1 MKIAVIGAT
10 GKAGRLI
17 AAEAKKRDH
26 EVTAVVRPQSVDKLQ
41 GAYPVLAKD
50 LLDLQPDDLAGFD
63 VVVSA
68 YGPSANAADPGADYT
83 RHMQALINVME
94 QLPAVRLMVVG
105 GASSLYADERRE
117 HLVFES
123 IPSAYRAVPE
133 AAMKMFHKLK
143 ESKAN
148 WTYFSPAAN
157 FDPNGRRIGRYVLGT
172 DYRIPNASAESYIS
186 YADYAVAMVDEFTRK
201 DFVGKRFTAVSDTSY
216 IQREKEYSFF
226 DITQNP
232 FVRKGGYFGIFSRMG
247 GFSRAGV
254 NYGSA
259 RLSIGSRRGAISEWP
274 DNRLMDLYPVYNGAK
289 VAYSVKTGPTEIQM
303 KTLYGT
309 ITLCFPEPSLL
320 YIKGEGGISLKMEI
334 DKSQSG
340 IIKKR
345 KGKAWETYYR
355 WIGSLVFNPLRGDID
370 MDARWNWETL
380 TTPKVKA
387 HVLPDKNGS
396 FLLAVEE
403 SKYAG
408 VVRDRYPTYEEGLAD
423 VNADWESFLS
433 TIPHFVKPFEER
445 RGEAAYILWSH
456 LVGPSGK
463 VKRPLMYMFGTS
475 CASSWQMCHNAVAL
489 QGDPALAAELL
500 INPLDEVSPV
510 GQLPDFY
517 DDMRGHYM
525 WFKPPLQGWT
535 LKWMMN
541 KYDLARE
548 WPREKIET
556 MYEGFGRWADWFL
569 KYRDDDHDGIPQYE
583 HGDEAGFDD
592 NTAFMEYS
600 TIESPDLCAYLG
612 LLYEALGDLGKMLGK
627 EEAEVEDWY
636 RKSRGI
642 IDRMVKTFWN
652 GERFIAMK
660 SGTHEEIATGS
671 CLFYMPIVLGKRLPP
686 EILSKMAADLAE
698 EGELLTEYGLAS
710 EKLSSDNFR
719 TVEMAKGF
727 ILPPTQLH
735 IVTGLYDAGYE
746 DLAKKIAS
754 RYCKAIYDFGF
765 CMLINP
771 LTGNFGGGAGGSW
784 PACAYIVLA
793 DLASSM

>member
-10 GKAGRLI
+10 GKAGSLI
-17 AAEAKKRDH
+17 AAEARKKDY
-26 EVTAVVRPQSVDKLQ
+26 EVTAVVRAPSVAKLN
-41 GAYPVLAKD
+41 GAYPVIAKEIAD
-50 LLDLQPDDLAGFD
+50 VEPADLAGFAA
-63 VVVSA
+63 VVSA
-68 YGPSANAADPGADYT
+68 YGPSMGSPDPAGDYIT
-83 RHMQALINVME
+83 TMGSLISVME
-94 QLPAVRLMVVG
+94 QLPQVRFLVVG

-123 IPSAYRAVPE
+123 IPPAFRAVPE
-133 AAMKMFHKLK
+133 AAMKMFATLK
-143 ESKAN
+143 ESKTN
-148 WTYFSPAAN
+148 WTYFSPAAT

-186 YADYAVAMVDEFTRK
+186 YADYAVAMVDELTRK

-232 FVRKGGYFGIFSRMG
+232 FVRRYGYFGIYSRAG
-247 GFSRAGV
+247 GFSRSGV

-274 DNRLMDLYPVYNGAK
+274 DNRLMDLFPVYKGAK
-289 VAYSVKTGPTEIQM
+289 VAFSVKTGPTEIQM

-355 WIGSLVFNPLRGDID
+355 WIGSLVFNRSGRHRHGCP
-370 MDARWNWETL
+370 WNWETL

-387 HVLPDKNGS
+387 HVLRTRAV

-423 VNADWESFLS
+423 VNADWESFLA
-433 TIPHFVKPFEER
+433 TILHFVKPFEER

-489 QGDPALAAELL
+489 EGNPSLAAELML
-500 INPLDEVSPV
+500 NPLDEASPV

-535 LKWMMN
+535 LKWMM
-541 KYDLARE
+541 KKHDLARV

-556 MYEGFGRWADWFL
+556 MYEGFGKWADWFL
-569 KYRDDDHDGIPQYE
+569 RYRDDDHDGIPQYE

-612 LLYEALGDLGKMLGK
+612 LLYESLGDLGKMLGK
-627 EEAEVEDWY
+627 DAAEIEDWY
-636 RKSRGI
+636 RKSREI
-642 IDRMVKTFWN
+642 IDRMVKP
-652 GERFIAMK
+652 
-660 SGTHEEIATGS
+660 SGTAS
-671 CLFYMPIVLGKRLPP
+671 A
-686 EILSKMAADLAE
+686 LS
-698 EGELLTEYGLAS
+698 
-710 EKLSSDNFR
+710 R
-719 TVEMAKGF
+719 
-727 ILPPTQLH
+727 
-735 IVTGLYDAGYE
+735 
-746 DLAKKIAS
+746 
-754 RYCKAIYDFGF
+754 
-765 CMLINP
+765 
-771 LTGNFGGGAGGSW
+771 
-784 PACAYIVLA
+784 
-793 DLASSM
+793 